1 MKPTDANL
9 DKLNKT
15 DTGGGRG
22 EWGKGK
28 WTGTDA
34 PQAVDM
40 LRVFRFGI
48 MKIVLVVVTLVAV
61 VVVGRE

>member
-1 MKPTDANL
+1 MKPTDADL

-15 DTGGGRG
+15 DSRRKRGGGEG
-22 EWGKGK
+22 GK

-48 MKIVLVVVTLVAV
+48 MKIVLVTLV

>member
-1 MKPTDANL
+1 MKPTDADL

-15 DTGGGRG
+15 DTGRG
-22 EWGKGK
+22 EGEGEGGK

-48 MKIVLVVVTLVAV
+48 MKIVLDVATV

>member
-1 MKPTDANL
+1 MKPTDADL

-15 DTGGGRG
+15 DTGRG
-22 EWGKGK
+22 EVEGEGGKWK

-48 MKIVLVVVTLVAV
+48 MKIVLVVATV